1 MKIQINLKLKLIK
14 QKKTIKVSYHTFET
28 ASFDQYLI
36 ASLALRAPSV
46 EEVNQYISDITGQGS
61 LNAHFLSLYQDISKL
76 SPEELQSVL
85 TNSRIPM
92 LKIDASNWYDFYPE
106 LNISVFKR
114 RIYLGDLGDYSDII
128 ELLQIQEEV
137 VDKEVI
143 LNKEFDKPETYLVK
157 LTDQDVSIKF
167 FDEWA
172 TISPEIFKQTLVTE
186 ITNIQGYLGLVHNE
200 AEGDGWYVLTTT
212 KLNNLASS
220 STSFFDANGDHCAI
234 RNYDVR
240 KTMIAIVNG
249 LYIYKEIG
257 IPYDKNPDLCNM
269 VLDNIAF
276 YASVRNSSTNMLLLL
291 LNNVSL
297 EKAQEFINK
306 QFGTSYFPKEIAGLV
321 ERMIRYG
328 NVKKWHKA
336 ILQGVLAVCD
346 QSLYP
351 TLYHIDSTLS
361 FTIEQLIA
369 LDPAILTEEH
379 RAMVEAYLN
388 DLNEM
393 KQTIKQII
401 GEITTSGLRE
411 RVKTLKADADTRRFT
426 KLCNELIG
434 HVKSNLA
441 TAKKAETETWLTA
454 ALELKDL
461 AKEIEKKLQAE

>member
-1 MKIQINLKLKLIK
+1 MKIQINLRLKLTK

-28 ASFDQYLI
+28 ASYDQYLI
-36 ASLALRAPSV
+36 ASLALRAHSD
-46 EEVNQYISDITGQGS
+46 EEAKQYISDITGQGS
-61 LNAHFLSLYQDISKL
+61 LNAHFLSLYQEISKL
-76 SPEELQSVL
+76 SPEELQLVL

-137 VDKEVI
+137 VEKEVI

-157 LTDQDVSIKF
+157 LTDHDVSLKF

-172 TISPEIFKQTLVTE
+172 TISPEIFKEKLVTE

-200 AEGDGWYVLTTT
+200 AEGDGWYVLTST
-212 KLNNLASS
+212 KLNNLTVTP
-220 STSFFDANGDHCAI
+220 TSFFDVNGDHCAI
-234 RNYDVR
+234 RNSDIR

-249 LYIYKEIG
+249 LYIFKEIS

-276 YASVRNSSTNMLLLL
+276 YSTVKSSSTNMLLLL

-297 EKAQEFINK
+297 ERAQEFINK
-306 QFGTSYFPKEIAGLV
+306 QFGESYFPREIAGFV

-336 ILQGVLAVCD
+336 ILQGVLKKCN

-351 TLYHIDSTLS
+351 TLYHIDDALDFSIDQLLS
-361 FTIEQLIA
+361 
-369 LDPAILTEEH
+369 LDPAILSDEH
-379 RAMVEAYLN
+379 RTIVENYLN

-393 KQTIKQII
+393 KKTIKGII

-411 RVKTLKADADTRRFT
+411 RVKTIKADVDTRRFS
-426 KLCNELIG
+426 KLCNDLIG
-434 HVKSNLA
+434 HVKMDLA
-441 TAKKAETETWLTA
+441 KANKNETEKWLNS
-454 ALELKDL
+454 ALDLKDL
-461 AKEIEKKLQAE
+461 ATEIEKKL